1 MSKLLRFAMGV
12 VALLLLAMYGV
23 RNAAAMGMEGF
34 GPAGKHV
41 GLSSDW
47 PNGVEDV
54 LRHPSRVY
62 WNDVNGSVRAYYDGE
77 IETMNDLLELYS
89 QIDLAEHPV
98 VILPGRPKARS
109 FHGTFTPYVVEFD
122 VPGHMEFEF
131 QQKEASAGL
140 VSLSPRMV
148 VHFDGELAGHL
159 EALKIPKNVTLHAS
173 GVRAEDALAHANDAD
188 PKLRRHAI
196 AALGDAADTS
206 TASLEA
212 VKRAAADE
220 NEWVRAA
227 GETAQKKLAAAKN
240 PAELALR
247 KQLAKFIEGQPE
259 RARVPSPQELLA
271 VMQEMDADYARGFTA
286 RGTRVEPAFSGRGEL
301 VGWTVTMGRGRLVV
315 EQRDIEDA
323 DHPATEGRFEYTQ
336 FVGPERMGS
345 IHGSR
350 VWADGKLI
358 EVNPQATFEPVGS
371 TYDLLI
377 GRILWPLG
385 RGFTR
390 RMDRITSVTL
400 ESDRLLRVVAESD
413 GDGLMRRWELLIDP
427 TADYLVR
434 AAKAFRENET
444 EPLIV
449 VETAGIVTGGGR
461 SVAHTA
467 RWIEGAT
474 GPPASIA
481 VNSVSSG
488 TDEALIQR
496 TEDRLDKLPGLG
508 G

>member
-1 MSKLLRFAMGV
+1 
-12 VALLLLAMYGV
+12 
-23 RNAAAMGMEGF
+23 
-34 GPAGKHV
+34 
-41 GLSSDW
+41 
-47 PNGVEDV
+47 
-54 LRHPSRVY
+54 
-62 WNDVNGSVRAYYDGE
+62 
-77 IETMNDLLELYS
+77 
-89 QIDLAEHPV
+89 
-98 VILPGRPKARS
+98 
-109 FHGTFTPYVVEFD
+109 
-122 VPGHMEFEF
+122 
-131 QQKEASAGL
+131 
-140 VSLSPRMV
+140 
-148 VHFDGELAGHL
+148 
-159 EALKIPKNVTLHAS
+159 
-173 GVRAEDALAHANDAD
+173 
-188 PKLRRHAI
+188 
-196 AALGDAADTS
+196 
-206 TASLEA
+206 
-212 VKRAAADE
+212 
-220 NEWVRAA
+220 
-227 GETAQKKLAAAKN
+227 
-240 PAELALR
+240 
-247 KQLAKFIEGQPE
+247 
-259 RARVPSPQELLA
+259 
-271 VMQEMDADYARGFTA
+271 MQEMDADYARGFTA

-444 EPLIV
+444 EPSIV